1 MANLEPTRF
10 NDIVISEN
18 RWRSVEGPRHPIL
31 VSKGSTSDSRTP
43 NGERSSKRCS
53 VTIWSRAAGLRFPSG
68 SETLSLPMRA
78 RSLRSRSHARL
89 YVPSAEAPRTGNGG
103 DWQRPY
109 DGQLRGDANEPKTRN
124 HAGVNPNPFTVH
136 GSGATSVER
145 GDDRCSW
152 GFLRGRFRADGLATP
167 RSGAA
172 RPLAWP
178 RRARP
183 LESHQSSL
191 LFLNGTVSARFW
203 NPMNGVALSIR
214 GR

>member
-53 VTIWSRAAGLRFPSG
+53 VTIWSRAADLRFPSG

-109 DGQLRGDANEPKTRN
+109 AGQLRGDANEPKTRN
-124 HAGVNPNPFTVH
+124 RAGVNPNQFTVH
-136 GSGATSVER
+136 GSGATSEPGVGTGCPTHLAAASQFQRKIRHRSER
-145 GDDRCSW
+145 SCQCEHEKRCAGLSPVPHMDLASPADSQITSACS
-152 GFLRGRFRADGLATP
+152 GRGLHFR
-167 RSGAA
+167 
-172 RPLAWP
+172 
-178 RRARP
+178 
-183 LESHQSSL
+183 
-191 LFLNGTVSARFW
+191 
-203 NPMNGVALSIR
+203 VA
-214 GR
+214 

>member
-53 VTIWSRAAGLRFPSG
+53 VTIWSRAADLRFPSG

-109 DGQLRGDANEPKTRN
+109 AGQLRGDANEPKTRN
-124 HAGVNPNPFTVH
+124 RAGVNPNQFTVH
-136 GSGATSVER
+136 GSGATS
-145 GDDRCSW
+145 
-152 GFLRGRFRADGLATP
+152 LA
-167 RSGAA
+167 AA
-172 RPLAWP
+172 RPVGQAWLCIACP
-178 RRARP
+178 SMRP
-183 LESHQSSL
+183 PAELTAHGASAVWHWCKPALWLLPVSSRP
-191 LFLNGTVSARFW
+191 G
-203 NPMNGVALSIR
+203 I
-214 GR
+214 